1 MCKKLLNWVRNFFA
15 LEEST
20 DRSTS
25 IVSVEKINVDVDSDD
40 CPEKDFN
47 SLVTDLDKSL
57 FRNCCLLCSSG
68 ITSRFF
74 PETDDMVR
82 RKLNKIYGVE
92 GVSPEECI
100 GPNGEQHGWIQ
111 TRNMGEEVVDQIFAQ
126 RDSDEEFV
134 MVNGPLKLGLI
145 FEDGIIDYH
154 FYGKI
159 SISRIDNYVSSVDLS
174 VYNSFKEQLLICK
187 CLNKEQLK
195 NIGNIPLDSQDA
207 VRIQDACA
215 RLKSMRVRFSWVSFE
230 IIDKMLQV
238 EKFSEIQERLGE
250 NYQERKDTLGYVY
263 SEHLEN
269 FGSPISN
276 KGYGSQRFIE
286 YLSKNKG
293 ELMEEY
299 NLKDIVNI
307 ESRYAS
313 DDEMMQFIKYN
324 NGNIYMCDGHEA
336 TMGLYKIP
344 FNKLDRESG
353 KRGAAFEDIVLKFF
367 RLYLKPDCADSF
379 YIKKKDVNET
389 DVIAWESDE
398 EVVILGECKINQ
410 RYGKLNMS
418 AERAFGKKGYITK
431 SIEQLNKRVK
441 LIKNGEE
448 IKPIKSKSANYTI
461 PKSMKEYEII
471 SLSIHASE
479 YISPMCLEGVHIIS
493 LESLVMVLRSVDGIK
508 DFKKYMSFRKECID
522 KRGEK
527 KFDEFDILYSY
538 HKGNVKPGNL
548 NMYECDSVRMPFDI
562 SDNEWREFIYGRGE
576 YGNLVRPIKRII
588 ESLVN

>member
-1 MCKKLLNWVRNFFA
+1 MHKNLLNWIRNFFA
-15 LEEST
+15 VEEST

-25 IVSVEKINVDVDSDD
+25 IVSVEKINVDADSDD

-47 SLVTDLDKSL
+47 SLVADLDESL
-57 FRNCCLLCSSG
+57 FRNCCLVCSSG

-111 TRNMGEEVVDQIFAQ
+111 AMDMEEEVVNQIFAQ
-126 RDSDEEFV
+126 RNPAEKFLIFD
-134 MVNGPLKLGLI
+134 GPLKL
-145 FEDGIIDYH
+145 FVKYEDGIKDYD

-159 SISRIDNYVSSVDLS
+159 SINRIDNYVSSVDPS

-187 CLNKEQLK
+187 CLSKGQLK
-195 NIGNIPLDSQDA
+195 NIGNIPMSSKDA
-207 VRIQDACA
+207 VRIQDALA
-215 RLKSMRVRFSWVSFE
+215 RLKSMRVRFSWVSFI

-238 EKFSEIQERLGE
+238 EKFSEIQKGMGE
-250 NYQERKDTLGYVY
+250 NYHERKNALEYVY
-263 SEHLEN
+263 SKYLEK
-269 FGSPISN
+269 FGSPITN
-276 KGYGSQRFIE
+276 DGDGGHWFIE

-313 DDEMMQFIKYN
+313 DDEMIQFIKYN

-508 DFKKYMSFRKECID
+508 DFKKYMFFRKECID
-522 KRGEK
+522 KNKGR
-527 KFDEFDILYSY
+527 KFDEFDILYAFCKGVKYSENLQSY
-538 HKGNVKPGNL
+538 QCH
-548 NMYECDSVRMPFDI
+548 SVLIPFNI
-562 SDNEWREFIYGRGE
+562 SDNEWRRFIKGE
-576 YGNLVRPIKRII
+576 GKYKNLVW
-588 ESLVN
+588 